1 MIGRGA
7 RLCALNPDRSDSS
20 MKIAV
25 NHRWHWLLAASLL
38 VGGGAIAVAPISRA
52 HEVQISGNVGG
63 TMHIEP
69 RDNPRAGTAS
79 RTWFALTRRGG
90 QSISLSSCHC
100 QLALY
105 AQPRRRGDAA
115 IARPTLTAISTQG
128 RQGVPSA
135 NLTFPRAGAY
145 QVVLSGRPVTNG
157 AFTPFELRF
166 SVTVAR

>member
-38 VGGGAIAVAPISRA
+38 VGGGAIAVTPISRA
-52 HEVQISGNVGG
+52 HEVQISG
-63 TMHIEP
+63 IEP
-69 RDNPRAGTAS
+69 SDNPRAGTAS